1 MPLLQNLHDVSAKL
15 WPDEEI
21 SPRLYVCSEMLPH
34 GSQSSPAPTVKTS
47 TYAIKKSFALFK
59 VWDYSLKICAVVK
72 SLEETRRRKKIGSN
86 WILI

>member
-1 MPLLQNLHDVSAKL
+1 ML
-15 WPDEEI
+15 I
-21 SPRLYVCSEMLPH
+21 SLTITHTL
-34 GSQSSPAPTVKTS
+34 
-47 TYAIKKSFALFK
+47 ALFK